1 MLREDIERLLSP
13 KDGEGLLTWFAE
25 GMEKTFERNNV
36 GQSPLVTLL
45 TADVYREAVRAG
57 ALGPDASGEK
67 MRKAILDLMRACE
80 EAGTGIGRGI
90 AGDYQ
95 ESARIMAGI
104 LERATEYRKERPV
117 KAQKDGGAP
126 VEARTDVQAAGP
138 DLALEEKEST
148 DGE

>member
-1 MLREDIERLLSP
+1 MLREDIELVLSP
-13 KDGEGLLTWFAE
+13 KDGEELLAWFAE

-45 TADVYREAVRAG
+45 TADVYREALRVQSD
-57 ALGPDASGEK
+57 GPDAPGEK

-95 ESARIMAGI
+95 EAARIMAGI
-104 LERATEYRKERPV
+104 LERATVYRKERPV
-117 KAQKDGGAP
+117 KEAADGGAP
-126 VEARTDVQAAGP
+126 VKARTDVQAAGP
-138 DLALEEKEST
+138 DLAPEEKEST